1 MERTLICTTEDK
13 KKMYKAINNG
23 SLQLKDFPG
32 LEINVTDIIQVD
44 SVRKETGE
52 EAVNT
57 VLISD
62 TGECYATLSPTV
74 DDSVHNMVE
83 IFGFP
88 SQDNPIAVE
97 VKTGKS
103 NAGREYFYLDV
114 V

>member
-1 MERTLICTTEDK
+1 MTRDLICTTTDK

-32 LEINVTDIIQVD
+32 LEINVVDIIQVEG
-44 SVRKETGE
+44 VRKETGE
-52 EAVNT
+52 TAINT

-62 TGECYATLSPTV
+62 TGECYVTLSPTV
-74 DDSVHNMVE
+74 DNSIHNMVK
-83 IFGFP
+83 IFGEP
-88 SQDNPIAVE
+88 SPENPITVE

>member
-1 MERTLICTTEDK
+1 MTRELICTTNDK

-32 LEINVTDIIQVD
+32 MFINVIDIIQVD

-52 EAVNT
+52 PAINT
-57 VLISD
+57 VLIAD

-83 IFGFP
+83 IFGIP
-88 SQDNPIAVE
+88 SQENPITVE